1 MAYPLILSM
10 NIKYEGS
17 TMKIALTAAVLA
29 LAPAFMAQARDLP
42 QPKRP
47 AVPSCIDLP
56 SGSGSNNSASPQA
69 AATGELPCPQF
80 LSTTTIQRKR
90 SPQWT

>member
-1 MAYPLILSM
+1 M
-10 NIKYEGS
+10 KYEGS

-42 QPKRP
+42 QPKQQP
-47 AVPSCIDLP
+47 AAPSCIDL
-56 SGSGSNNSASPQA
+56 SGGTGSNGPASPQA
-69 AATGELPCPQF
+69 AGTGELPCPQF

-90 SPQWT
+90 PPQWT